1 VDTGAAIR
9 RAREEAGLSQS
20 ELAQRARTSQTAISA
35 YESGRKKPS
44 VATLSRILSAAGVR
58 LSVEPARK
66 TGAER
71 MAENGRR
78 LLDVLALAEALPS
91 RHERTLRYPPLTPRT
106 G

>member
-1 VDTGAAIR
+1 VDTGAVIR

-20 ELAQRARTSQTAISA
+20 ELAQRAGTSQAAISV

-44 VATLSRILSAAGVR
+44 VETLSRILTAAGAR
-58 LSVEPARK
+58 LAVEPAP
-66 TGAER
+66 AER
-71 MAENGRR
+71 PKQNGRR

-91 RHERTLRYPPLTPRT
+91 RHERVLRYPPLRPRP